1 MEKAAKDEALLAILS
16 ALGSGAQ
23 EEASPSKKASA
34 NTGLSYAA
42 SVDREDPV
50 KPLPWTGFPEVQ
62 EEVTPMPYYSDS
74 FVPETTFSGAVSFA
88 GGLDP
93 EAQSVLGGLGMP
105 GGQDMVG
112 DRTVTDLEDLDVTP
126 MRRRRSSTVEA
137 LAAAKDA
144 FDFISGV
151 DPNSY
156 MGKTLELMNKYDKT
170 RMEEDPEGYQADMN
184 RAKVLSQKAQEET
197 DPVKRAIYGREI
209 KKLLPKETEGLSDE
223 VAADYFTAGLDN
235 KLKLEQLKGYNKL
248 QQIQAQNKNKLDV
261 QSLKNMSASEIA
273 NAKNQTQWDIASLNN
288 EYKKAI
294 SDGNNERALTV
305 AQMITDRQETLA
317 NLNNAAKLKQEEMRQ
332 TEQTKR
338 TQYTADRSLEG
349 RMYAADKGY
358 EAREYATDKSLEGR
372 KYAADKSIER
382 AQIAANASL
391 QKKGEMTPEQAR
403 IQWPNIEAKFRS
415 DQASLQEGLDLL
427 DKYEMFGPI
436 IGRQLSYGIGNDEQL
451 EAFGRVKQ
459 ILTEAVQSRLEQVR
473 KAAGT
478 GRAADS
484 EKEGARVIGLLTG
497 EPTIPQAAIKG
508 ALKQFMATSEKAM
521 RLRKQELFGPDSAGS
536 SNKIKSIKRIG

>member
-1 MEKAAKDEALLAILS
+1 MEKAAKDEALLTILS
-16 ALGSGAQ
+16 ALGSSAQ

-62 EEVTPMPYYSDS
+62 EEVAPMPYYSDS

-126 MRRRRSSTVEA
+126 MRRRRSPTVEA

-248 QQIQAQNKNKLDV
+248 QQIQAQNQNKLDV

-294 SDGNNERALTV
+294 ADGNNERALTV
-305 AQMITDRQETLA
+305 AQMITDRQESLA
-317 NLNNAAKLKQEEMRQ
+317 NLNNAAKLTQENMRQGGQNYRTELQQTEANRRAALSAQGAMDRVQAQQAGAMARAELQAKSALERAKLSADGKKKEDTAALDALIEMR
-332 TEQTKR
+332 TSPERMNEMK
-338 TQYTADRSLEG
+338 ALNESAG
-349 RMYAADKGY
+349 R
-358 EAREYATDKSLEGR
+358 
-372 KYAADKSIER
+372 
-382 AQIAANASL
+382 
-391 QKKGEMTPEQAR
+391 
-403 IQWPNIEAKFRS
+403 W
-415 DQASLQEGLDLL
+415 
-427 DKYEMFGPI
+427 
-436 IGRQLSYGIGNDEQL
+436 
-451 EAFGRVKQ
+451 
-459 ILTEAVQSRLEQVR
+459 
-473 KAAGT
+473 AAG
-478 GRAADS
+478 GLYDLDSMRATESAQAYQQFEGIAKQMVQDQLRKIYGAQFT
-484 EKEGARVIGLLTG
+484 EKEGERFFKSMGLNPTMDPSVRWKLLINALNDLRVKSGKAPLSLDAPKTSNPGIMKVG
-497 EPTIPQAAIKG
+497 ETQQVGNFKV
-508 ALKQFMATSEKAM
+508 TRRS
-521 RLRKQELFGPDSAGS
+521 
-536 SNKIKSIKRIG
+536 